1 MEKKTAK
8 KLLIRTIIVVI
19 IIMLLMYII
28 GNYVH
33 PFVMETNSLF
43 GIVLYGLIG
52 AFSLF
57 GLVVCYQFAS
67 EYIHTIRKND

>member
-1 MEKKTAK
+1 
-8 KLLIRTIIVVI
+8 
-19 IIMLLMYII
+19 MLLMYII